1 MKIAKLSMIALKYGP
16 AAGVTSSEFANVG
29 NGISGSSRHTRK
41 RLKKPLSNP
50 GKTDI
55 GAHHSNTPKTAT
67 MANGCLVA
75 VRIKSIMIDLLVCF
89 EAVLTN
95 PKDRENL
102 VRGHARQ

>member
-1 MKIAKLSMIALKYGP
+1 MKIAKLSMIAPKYGP
-16 AAGVTSSEFANVG
+16 TAGVTSSEFANVG
-29 NGISGSSRHTRK
+29 NGISGSSRHTRR

-75 VRIKSIMIDLLVCF
+75 V
-89 EAVLTN
+89 VLN
-95 PKDRENL
+95 P
-102 VRGHARQ
+102 